1 MPKIIGYE
9 KEGAT
14 YDIICHD
21 MVLDAA
27 KIYEIMPPDTK
38 FIGLLRDPV
47 YHFKS
52 LWDAN
57 RHKVRF
63 KIVINSIFLGLTW
76 PRMTERILHESS
88 ILQSPQELT

>member
-27 KIYEIMPPDTK
+27 KVYEIMPPDTK

-47 YHFKS
+47 YHFKA
-52 LWDAN
+52 LWDAH

-63 KIVINSIFLGLTW
+63 NALG
-76 PRMTERILHESS
+76 PRVWAMVTLYG
-88 ILQSPQELT
+88 P

>member
-27 KIYEIMPPDTK
+27 KVYEIMPPDTK

-47 YHFKS
+47 YHFKA
-52 LWDAN
+52 LWDAH

-63 KIVINSIFLGLTW
+63 NAVNHGGIHHRLW
-76 PRMTERILHESS
+76 PILWA
-88 ILQSPQELT
+88 P

>member
-27 KIYEIMPPDTK
+27 KVYEIMPPDTK

-47 YHFKS
+47 YHFKA
-52 LWDAN
+52 LWDAH

-63 KIVINSIFLGLTW
+63 DAIWCLRCSKGHRLWTIVYGS
-76 PRMTERILHESS
+76 RIYF
-88 ILQSPQELT
+88 

>member
-27 KIYEIMPPDTK
+27 KVYEIMPPDTK

-47 YHFKS
+47 YHFKA
-52 LWDAN
+52 LWDAH

-63 KIVINSIFLGLTW
+63 KAVIHGGVHHSLWTITY
-76 PRMTERILHESS
+76 
-88 ILQSPQELT
+88 ELRHKIYL

>member
-27 KIYEIMPPDTK
+27 KVYEIMPPDTK

-47 YHFKS
+47 YHFKA
-52 LWDAN
+52 LWDAH

-63 KIVINSIFLGLTW
+63 HRKLWYFII
-76 PRMTERILHESS
+76 
-88 ILQSPQELT
+88 

>member
-27 KIYEIMPPDTK
+27 KVYEIMPPDTK

-47 YHFKS
+47 YHFKA
-52 LWDAN
+52 LWDAH

-63 KIVINSIFLGLTW
+63 NAVSRGGVHHRLLPIGYELRHKIYL
-76 PRMTERILHESS
+76 
-88 ILQSPQELT
+88 